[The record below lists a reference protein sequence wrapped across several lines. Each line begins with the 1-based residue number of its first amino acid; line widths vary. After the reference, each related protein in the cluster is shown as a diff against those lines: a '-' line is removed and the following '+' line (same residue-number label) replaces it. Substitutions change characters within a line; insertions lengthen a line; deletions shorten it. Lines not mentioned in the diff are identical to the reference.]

1 MAITAIVVG
10 NVLFLVGIASFL
22 MTGASHPTALIPV
35 VAGSLIE
42 GCGILALAM
51 PHMRHVA
58 TIALL
63 VVGLLSAMAA
73 SARPIMKLAAGESL
87 TMNMALLSQIVMAV
101 GGLIAVAVAVFV
113 LVGGN
118 ASAEP
123 AHQEVS
129 AASETISHVE

>member
-42 GCGILALAM
+42 ACGILALAM
-51 PHMRHVA
+51 PQLRHAA
-58 TIALL
+58 TIGLL

-73 SARPIMKLAAGESL
+73 SARPIMKLIAGESL
-87 TMNMALLSQIVMAV
+87 TMNMALASQIVMAV
-101 GGLIAVAVAVFV
+101 GGLIVLAVAVFV

-118 ASAEP
+118 PAASAPGNEIP
-123 AHQEVS
+123 
-129 AASETISHVE
+129 AASDEISQGE